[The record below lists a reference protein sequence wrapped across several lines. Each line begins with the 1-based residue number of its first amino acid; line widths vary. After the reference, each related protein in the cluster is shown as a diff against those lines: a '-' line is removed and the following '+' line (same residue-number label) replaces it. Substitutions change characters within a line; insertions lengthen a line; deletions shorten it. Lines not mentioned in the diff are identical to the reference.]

1 MSEAPAPE
9 VMRLG
14 FSGED
19 APALEDLQ
27 NCIHCGFCL
36 PACPTYIATGH
47 ELESPRGR
55 LHLIRGV
62 LDGKVEAT
70 DRLISHL
77 DLCLQCRAC
86 ETACP
91 SSVPYGRI
99 MEDARA
105 SIVADPALRPSSWT
119 WRTLLLRRVLT
130 APWLL
135 RLLLGGARVSQR
147 LGLRALVRGRVGDY
161 LPQKLR
167 DLEAQGPVLRGA
179 PFRRRGTLASPAEA
193 GERVALLL
201 GCVHGEIYPQ
211 THEATVRVLAR
222 LGCEVVAPER
232 QVCCGALHTHAGDA
246 ETARDLA
253 RRNIEAFEHARVDAV
268 IVNAAGCGAAM
279 KEYGRLLRNDRRWAE
294 RAEQFA
300 SKVRDV
306 LEFVA
311 DRDFEHGLG
320 PVDASVTLQD
330 ACHLAHGQ
338 GIRDAPR
345 RILRAI
351 PGLELREL
359 ATPDRCCGSAGIYSV
374 VQPEMSRTVLDAK
387 LADIAHTDASIVATA
402 NIGCTLQIQSGL
414 RATGSTGHPPG
425 DGPARH
431 RAAGPLVRC
440 GRPVSKTTNG
450 SSQPRELPHPHPPGA
465 REQRTPSPRGDPCET
480 PVSRAVRHPRP
491 LRERAGVRGPPR
503 ASAARWSRPP
513 RSDRRHHNAP
523 LQPERLL
530 RGAASIGTRGCLAG
544 PPHPRPNDGAS
555 LAIPRCSSRRGEAGL
570 PSLAAPRRG
579 APSPQPSPARG
590 EGAGARAPCTR
601 SALRP
606 VPRAFRQGLPRVRA
620 GPVAAVT
627 AAASP
632 SVRPRGLSRP

>member
-19 APALEDLQ
+19 APSLEDLQ

-70 DRLISHL
+70 ERLISHL

-161 LPQKLR
+161 LPQRLR

-201 GCVHGEIYPQ
+201 GCVQGEIYPQ

-320 PVDASVTLQD
+320 RVVTSVTLQD
-330 ACHLAHGQ
+330 ACHLAHAQ
-338 GIRDAPR
+338 GIREAPR

-351 PGLELREL
+351 PGLDLREL

-402 NIGCTLQIQSGL
+402 NIGCTLQIAVRPARHRL
-414 RATGSTGHPPG
+414 VD

-431 RAAGPLVRC
+431 RAAGPLVRGGEGEA
-440 GRPVSKTTNG
+440 GRPTGLANPG
-450 SSQPRELPHPHPPGA
+450 SS
-465 REQRTPSPRGDPCET
+465 RTLT
-480 PVSRAVRHPRP
+480 PQGEGTAHSLSLVCGG
-491 LRERAGVRGPPR
+491 L
-503 ASAARWSRPP
+503 RPP
-513 RSDRRHHNAP
+513 R
-523 LQPERLL
+523 
-530 RGAASIGTRGCLAG
+530 
-544 PPHPRPNDGAS
+544 PHPGRACAARRSAHPPALGCSFCGGGAPTPPPGS
-555 LAIPRCSSRRGEAGL
+555 PTGRRETARL
-570 PSLAAPRRG
+570 PLPGVRG
-579 APSPQPSPARG
+579 APSAVGGPAG
-590 EGAGARAPCTR
+590 Y
-601 SALRP
+601 
-606 VPRAFRQGLPRVRA
+606 PRVR
-620 GPVAAVT
+620 P
-627 AAASP
+627 
-632 SVRPRGLSRP
+632 